1 MSSGS
6 RVSSSDPAFLRR
18 VANGVTIELRVQ
30 PRARRTTL
38 EPGAGT
44 LRASVTAPPED
55 GKANKAV
62 IDLLA
67 REWHLPRSVFEIA
80 RGAGARD
87 KVLGISGEPDAIA
100 QRIAN
105 WLRQRVGNHG

>member
-1 MSSGS
+1 M
-6 RVSSSDPAFLRR
+6 
-18 VANGVTIELRVQ
+18 TIELRVQ

-38 EPGAGT
+38 EPVAGM
-44 LRASVTAPPED
+44 LRACVTAPPED

-67 REWHLPRSVFEIA
+67 REWRLPRSVFEVA

-100 QRIAN
+100 ERIAR
-105 WLRQRVGNHG
+105 WLGQRVGRHG